1 MFPYSGG
8 IVDES
13 LEVGNNK
20 QYTDELFI
28 EEKKEKSM
36 TTSYFAYLNTYQ
48 LKDMSNSSSISN
60 LESAGGSCVRRK
72 TSV

>member
-13 LEVGNNK
+13 LEVDNNK

-36 TTSYFAYLNTYQ
+36 TASYFAYLNTYQ

>member
-13 LEVGNNK
+13 LEVDNNK

-36 TTSYFAYLNTYQ
+36 ATSYFAYLNYVPVKRYVQ
-48 LKDMSNSSSISN
+48 L
-60 LESAGGSCVRRK
+60 L
-72 TSV
+72 